1 MKQLAHFQDRSYVK
15 FVNAPYHRKRSK
27 RFVCGLREVIKHL
40 RLKHLH
46 LVLVARNLE
55 RGATDRCWKLQTEP
69 TQKEVTDELG
79 TLEQILV
86 QIWQL
91 ALESDPIT
99 PILITHNRHTLAR
112 LCHKPGRV
120 SVVGVLSVAGAEQTA
135 KQLLALNSAVNLPKS
150 IITPLVA
157 KGPEEQ
163 NDENSI
169 HSDCSV
175 HKSEL
180 THEQCL

>member
-1 MKQLAHFQDRSYVK
+1 MKQLAHFQDRSFVK
-15 FVNAPYHRKRSK
+15 FANAPYHRKRSK

-55 RGATDRCWKLQTEP
+55 RGAINRCWKLQTEP
-69 TQKEVTDELG
+69 PQKEVTDELG

-91 ALESDPIT
+91 SLESDPIT
-99 PILITHNRHTLAR
+99 PILITHNRYTLAR

-135 KQLLALNSAVNLPKS
+135 KQLLALNTGVNLPNS
-150 IITPLVA
+150 IITPLAA
-157 KGPEEQ
+157 KGPDER
-163 NDENSI
+163 NNENSLR
-169 HSDCSV
+169 SDCSGP
-175 HKSEL
+175 KSEL
-180 THEQCL
+180 TYEQCL